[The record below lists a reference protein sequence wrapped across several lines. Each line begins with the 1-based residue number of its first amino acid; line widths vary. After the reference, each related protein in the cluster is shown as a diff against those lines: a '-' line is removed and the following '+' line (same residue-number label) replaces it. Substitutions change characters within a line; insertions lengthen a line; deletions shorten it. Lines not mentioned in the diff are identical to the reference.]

1 MPRLRLL
8 PPVEAVVT
16 PEQAVPVLQYLM
28 NRGGHIAIDTET
40 TGLRI
45 LQDRVLF
52 WSMATEDRRWFFDA
66 DVLPIFEP
74 LFRRPDI
81 CWYLANAKYD
91 KHILANMGRH
101 LRGEAWDIIVMDAM
115 EDDTRPHG
123 LKEQAKLAYDARWGE
138 FKELFL
144 DPTLVAAELGFDK
157 QMFMDFKKMDV
168 GPKLLRVYNERP
180 DIVEDYATCDA
191 FFTYMR
197 GEDLRR
203 NLSLIPLA
211 TEMCPNFNY
220 LIDYFR
226 ILEVPLTDALWSMER
241 TGFAVD
247 HDHRKSID
255 SPMRDGITAAKH
267 KIDEALGWT
276 MANPKSNEEMSQIL
290 FDTEKGYGL
299 KPIKYTDTA
308 DKSVDEKVLQI
319 LMARAGKE
327 SAPGRFIGAVL
338 EYRQLIKLHGTYVGK
353 LPGIVYKDHS
363 GGMDKVHCRINQAG
377 ARTSRMSSADPN
389 MQNIPSN
396 KDTFGIRGIFCA
408 EPGYDL
414 IDFDYPQIEF
424 RIAAFL
430 AGEEQMMEP
439 IRKGWDIHCANAVNM
454 FPRDGFTYTDIEE
467 ARRKKE
473 ADEPCS
479 VFEKLML
486 SRRAVAKVVGLAT
499 LYETS
504 AQRISTELKCSLEE
518 AESHKLGFSRA
529 YPAIAADVERMHAFA
544 HEYEF
549 THTMLGRMRRLHRIN
564 NSYSYKEV
572 GAEERQAYNTLV
584 QGTGA
589 EIMKLAILRVHYSK
603 EFQELGGRLILTV
616 HDELIAKCPKET
628 SKEAA
633 AIMKRLM
640 SEPFKWGPID
650 IDLPVPVDPDGK
662 IGHRWSELK

>member
-28 NRGGHIAIDTET
+28 NRGGPIAIDTET

-45 LQDRVLF
+45 LKDRVLF
-52 WSMATEDRRWFFDA
+52 WSMATEDRRWFFDV
-66 DVLPIFEP
+66 DVLPVFEP
-74 LFRRPDI
+74 LFRRADI

-123 LKEQAKLAYDARWGE
+123 LKEQAALAYDAQWGE

-144 DPTLVAAELGFDK
+144 DPTLVASELGFDK
-157 QMFMDFKKMDV
+157 QMFAAFRKMEV
-168 GPKLLRVYNERP
+168 GEKLCRVYNERP
-180 DIVEDYATCDA
+180 DIVQDYATCDA

-203 NLSLIPLA
+203 SLSLTPLA
-211 TEMCPNFNY
+211 TEVCPDFNY

-226 ILEVPLTDALWSMER
+226 VIEVPLTDALWSMER

-247 HDHRKSID
+247 HDYRRSID
-255 SPMRDGITAAKH
+255 APMRDGITAARH
-267 KIDEALGWT
+267 DIDQALGWT
-276 MANPKSNEEMSQIL
+276 MGNPSSNEEMSSIL

-299 KPIKYTDTA
+299 KPIKYTNTA
-308 DKSVDEKVLQI
+308 EKSVDEKVLKI
-319 LMARAGKE
+319 LADRCGKE

-338 EYRQLIKLHGTYVGK
+338 KYRHLMKLHGTYVGK
-353 LPGIVYKDHS
+353 LPKIVYEDPS

-389 MQNIPSN
+389 MQNIPARN
-396 KDTFGIRGIFCA
+396 DEFGIRGIFCA
-408 EPGYDL
+408 EPGFDL
-414 IDFDYPQIEF
+414 IDYDYPQIEF

-430 AGEEQMMEP
+430 ADEERMMEP
-439 IRKGWDIHCANAVNM
+439 IRKGWDIHSANAVNM
-454 FPRDGFTYTDIEE
+454 FHRDGFSYEDISE
-467 ARRKKE
+467 ARRKKDAGE
-473 ADEPCS
+473 SLSADE
-479 VFEKLML
+479 KHML
-486 SRRAVAKVVGLAT
+486 KRRDAAKVVGLAT

-504 AQRISTELKCSLEE
+504 EGRIAQELKCSVDE
-518 AESHKLGFSRA
+518 AAGYKKGFALA
-529 YPAIAADVERMHAFA
+529 YPAIARDVERMHSFA
-544 HEYEF
+544 HEVEF
-549 THTMLGRMRRLHRIN
+549 THTMLGRMRRLHKIN
-564 NSYSYKEV
+564 NTYSRKDV

-589 EIMKLAILRVHYSK
+589 EIMKLAILRVHYDK
-603 EFQELGGRLILTV
+603 DFQSLGGRLVLTV
-616 HDELIAKCPKET
+616 HDELIAKCPKDT

-633 AIMKRLM
+633 AIMKTLM
-640 SEPFKWGPID
+640 AEPFKWGPID